1 MAFNLLCESLCEREH
16 KEAGNHNL
24 KRTCPQISP
33 LLAAIALIVSPCI
46 LMDALWAQPP
56 EESKGPPPALVETAP
71 VMEQEV
77 ISRVT
82 LLGNAEPWLETVV
95 AAESDGLV
103 KEMLVDEG
111 DRVDAGQVLCRQ
123 DDTLLRSRIK
133 AARAALEESRILL
146 KQALRDRD
154 RQRALFKKESVA
166 EKAYDDAQAM
176 AEAQAKRLAR
186 QEAELAEQED
196 LLAKKIIRAPVTG
209 FIVKRQAQ
217 LGEWLDEG
225 EAVVTLVVLDPIRL
239 MIPVPERYIDSVH
252 TGDEV
257 VVRFDGVPGRTFT
270 GTVSAVIPQGND
282 ASRTFPVRI
291 HIPGKDNVIK
301 AGMLGRAVIPI
312 GRPHKAL
319 LVPKDALVLNA
330 CGASVFVIRDGMAS
344 SINVQVGPLHESLVE
359 VEANLKPGEPV
370 VVRGNERLM
379 PGQKVTIIPK
389 KTKTETAPS
398 NNGASTS

>member
-1 MAFNLLCESLCEREH
+1 M
-16 KEAGNHNL
+16 K
-24 KRTCPQISP
+24 QP
-33 LLAAIALIVSPCI
+33 LLQIFLLPAAIVVFAIPFVFEAI
-46 LMDALWAQPP
+46 LWAQPP
-56 EESKGPPPALVETAP
+56 EERKGPPPALVETAP
-71 VMEQEV
+71 VTEKEV
-77 ISRVT
+77 ISRIT

-103 KEMLVDEG
+103 REMLVDEG
-111 DRVDAGQVLCRQ
+111 DRVTAGQVLCRQ

-146 KQALRDRD
+146 AQAVRERN
-154 RQRALFKKESVA
+154 RQKALFRKESVA
-166 EKAYDDAQAM
+166 EKAFEDAQSM

-217 LGEWLDEG
+217 LGEWLDGG
-225 EAVVTLVVLDPIRL
+225 EAVVTLIVLDPIRL
-239 MIPVPERYIDSVH
+239 MIPVPERYIDNVH
-252 TGDEV
+252 MGDEV
-257 VVRFDGVPGRTFT
+257 VVRFDGLPNRTFT

-282 ASRTFPVRI
+282 ATRTFPVRI
-291 HIPGKDNVIK
+291 HIPGKENIIK

-312 GRPHKAL
+312 GRPHKAI

-330 CGASVFVIRDGMAS
+330 CGASVFVVRDGIAS
-344 SINVQVGPLHESLVE
+344 SINVQVGHSHESLVE
-359 VEANLKPGEPV
+359 VEANLRPGEPV
-370 VVRGNERLM
+370 VVRGNERLI
-379 PGQKVTIIPK
+379 PGQRVTIVPK

-398 NNGASTS
+398 NNGAPTS